1 MVRLQRCCSPVLAR
15 LSRGCLSTPSQR
27 LALAKILP
35 IHRLNLFAISPKKAA
50 RKANVILEID
60 KGQSGG
66 MLKSATRHLQFPTRM
81 NFPRLRNSLL
91 AAAALT
97 SISHVSAQKADFN
110 EVGRQ
115 MSIMLQN
122 SHFAKLPFDQDLARR
137 FLEDYLKDLDFQ
149 RLYFTQEDVDR
160 FNEAYGSD
168 MHRLILEGKSM
179 QAAVEIYGVF
189 KERVRARVAQTG
201 HLLNGTDFDFAQKEK
216 VLMSRKD
223 ASWPKNEKEAAD
235 LWRLQIKEAVLGEVL
250 RREMLTKL
258 SKEQGKADPG
268 SDDRSPK
275 EKVSLRYKRF
285 LASVEDVDDEEV
297 ANYFLSAVARAYDP
311 HTDYMSAREMSRFK
325 DGMKNEL
332 VGIGA
337 LLQAEEDG
345 ATKIMGIV
353 VGGPADREGSLKL
366 NDRVVGVNVLNTDK
380 PSDMVDIMFM
390 KIDKVV
396 DLIRGKEGTS
406 VALKVEPAAGP
417 PGVTR
422 MVVIRRDKVE
432 MKDEQASGELIEIK
446 TEKKQSKRLGV
457 ITLPSFYAD
466 FDNGKVSC
474 ADDVEKILKRLMEE
488 KIDGLMLDLRN
499 NGGGSLDEVRRMT
512 GFFMEQGPVVQ
523 VKDTLG
529 RVQVKNSEN
538 GKPVYAGAMVVLTDR
553 SSASASEILAGA
565 LQDFNRAVVI
575 GETSTFGKGTVQQP
589 MDIGRMLPLFSNRN
603 GAGFLKVTIQKFYRP
618 SGSSTQMDGVASDIA
633 LPSIMDGLEIGESF
647 LEHSLPHDRIR
658 SSDDFKPD
666 DAGKLFIPRLKE
678 LSAKRVEVCRDFG
691 YVRDDVRRTSER
703 IKANTLSLNKTER
716 VNELAESDVRQKER
730 NVERRERFAK
740 IAEEDKSLF
749 KFYKIT
755 LDDIKAGNKIKSY
768 DPSDESASF
777 MRRAKDETEDLDDS
791 PKWPTGLDPIKRESI
806 AVMRD
811 LVELSESARVA
822 GLIE

>member
-1 MVRLQRCCSPVLAR
+1 M
-15 LSRGCLSTPSQR
+15 TF
-27 LALAKILP
+27 
-35 IHRLNLFAISPKKAA
+35 HW
-50 RKANVILEID
+50 
-60 KGQSGG
+60 
-66 MLKSATRHLQFPTRM
+66 
-81 NFPRLRNSLL
+81 LRNTLL
-91 AAAALT
+91 AAAALA
-97 SISHVSAQKADFN
+97 SFVPLKGQQADFN

-122 SHFAKLPFDQDLARR
+122 SHFARLPFDEAMGRR
-137 FLEDYLKDLDFQ
+137 FLDDYLKDLDFQ

-160 FNEAYGSD
+160 FNDAYGSE
-168 MHRLILEGKSM
+168 MHSLILQGKSM
-179 QAAVEIYGVF
+179 EAATTIYDIF
-189 KERVRARVAQTG
+189 KERVRARVEQTEK
-201 HLLNGTDFDFAQKEK
+201 LLNGNDFDFNSEDK
-216 VLMSRKD
+216 VMMSRKD
-223 ASWPKNEKEAAD
+223 AAWPKNEKDAAE

-250 RREMLTKL
+250 RREMLAKMA
-258 SKEQGKADPG
+258 KEQGKADPG

-285 LASVEDVDDEEV
+285 LASVEDVDNEEV

-325 DGMKNEL
+325 DSMKNEL

-337 LLQAEEDG
+337 LLQGEEDG

-366 NDRVVGVNVLNTDK
+366 NDRVVGVNALNTDK
-380 PSDMVDIMFM
+380 PADMVDIMFM

-406 VALKVEPAAGP
+406 VALKVESASGP

-422 MVVIRRDKVE
+422 IVVIKRGKVE
-432 MKDEQASGELIEIK
+432 MKDEQAGGELIEIK
-446 TEKKQSKRLGV
+446 NDKNQSKRLGV
-457 ITLPSFYAD
+457 IALPSFYAD
-466 FDNGKVSC
+466 FDNGEVSC
-474 ADDVEKILKRLMEE
+474 ADDVEKLLKRLMEE
-488 KIDGLMLDLRN
+488 KIDGLILDLRN

-538 GKPVYAGAMVVLTDR
+538 GKPIYTGPMVVLTDR

-565 LQDFNRAVVI
+565 LQDFNRAVVV
-575 GETSTFGKGTVQQP
+575 GEASTFGKGTVQQP

-618 SGSSTQMDGVASDIA
+618 SGSSTQMDGVASDVVI
-633 LPSIMDGLEIGESF
+633 PSIMDGLEIGESF
-647 LEHSLPHDRIR
+647 LEHPLEHDLIR
-658 SSDDFKPD
+658 SADDFKPL
-666 DAGKLFIPRLKE
+666 DAETLFIPKLKG
-678 LSAKRVEVCRDFG
+678 LSLKRIDACRDFE
-691 YVRDDVRRTSER
+691 YVRDDVRRTTER
-703 IKANTLSLNKTER
+703 INANTLSLNKAER
-716 VNELAESDVRQKER
+716 EKELADSDARQKER
-730 NVERRERFAK
+730 NAERRERFAK
-740 IAEEDKSLF
+740 VAQEDKQRF
-749 KFYKIT
+749 KFFKLT
-755 LDDIKAGNKIKSY
+755 LDDIKEGKKLMSY

>member
-1 MVRLQRCCSPVLAR
+1 M
-15 LSRGCLSTPSQR
+15 TF
-27 LALAKILP
+27 
-35 IHRLNLFAISPKKAA
+35 HW
-50 RKANVILEID
+50 
-60 KGQSGG
+60 
-66 MLKSATRHLQFPTRM
+66 
-81 NFPRLRNSLL
+81 LRNTLL
-91 AAAALT
+91 AAAALA
-97 SISHVSAQKADFN
+97 SFVPLKGQQADFN

-122 SHFAKLPFDQDLARR
+122 SHFARLPFDEAMGRR
-137 FLEDYLKDLDFQ
+137 FLDDYLKDLDFQ

-160 FNEAYGSD
+160 FNDAYGSE
-168 MHRLILEGKSM
+168 MHSLILQGKSM
-179 QAAVEIYGVF
+179 EAATTIYDIF
-189 KERVRARVAQTG
+189 KERVRARVEQTEK
-201 HLLNGTDFDFAQKEK
+201 LLNGNDFDFTSEDK
-216 VLMSRKD
+216 VMMSRKD
-223 ASWPKNEKEAAD
+223 AAWPKNEKDAAE
-235 LWRLQIKEAVLGEVL
+235 LWRLQIKEAVLGELL
-250 RREMLTKL
+250 RREMLAKMA
-258 SKEQGKADPG
+258 KEQGKADPG

-285 LASVEDVDDEEV
+285 LASVEDVDNEEV

-325 DGMKNEL
+325 DSMKNEL

-337 LLQAEEDG
+337 LLQGEEDG

-366 NDRVVGVNVLNTDK
+366 NDRVVGVNALNTDK
-380 PSDMVDIMFM
+380 PADMVDIMFM

-406 VALKVEPAAGP
+406 VALKVEPASGP

-422 MVVIRRDKVE
+422 IVVIKRGKVE
-432 MKDEQASGELIEIK
+432 MKDEQAGGELIEIK
-446 TEKKQSKRLGV
+446 NDKNQSKRLGV
-457 ITLPSFYAD
+457 IALPSFYAD
-466 FDNGKVSC
+466 FDNGEVSC
-474 ADDVEKILKRLMEE
+474 ADDVEKLLKRLMEE
-488 KIDGLMLDLRN
+488 KIDGLILDLRN

-538 GKPVYAGAMVVLTDR
+538 GKPIYTGPMVVLTDR

-565 LQDFNRAVVI
+565 LQDFNRAVVV
-575 GETSTFGKGTVQQP
+575 GEASTFGKGTVQQP

-618 SGSSTQMDGVASDIA
+618 SGSSTQMDGVASDVVI
-633 LPSIMDGLEIGESF
+633 PSIMDGLEIGESF
-647 LEHSLPHDRIR
+647 LEHSLEHDLIR
-658 SSDDFKPD
+658 RAYDFKPL
-666 DAGKLFIPRLKE
+666 DAETLFIPKLKE
-678 LSAKRVEVCRDFG
+678 LSLKRIDDCRDFE
-691 YVRDDVRRTSER
+691 YVRDDVRRTTER
-703 IKANTLSLNKTER
+703 INANTLSLNKAER
-716 VNELAESDVRQKER
+716 EKELAESDARQKER
-730 NVERRERFAK
+730 NAERRERFAK
-740 IAEEDKSLF
+740 VAQEDKQRF
-749 KFYKIT
+749 KFFKLT
-755 LDDIKAGNKIKSY
+755 LDDIKEGKKLISY